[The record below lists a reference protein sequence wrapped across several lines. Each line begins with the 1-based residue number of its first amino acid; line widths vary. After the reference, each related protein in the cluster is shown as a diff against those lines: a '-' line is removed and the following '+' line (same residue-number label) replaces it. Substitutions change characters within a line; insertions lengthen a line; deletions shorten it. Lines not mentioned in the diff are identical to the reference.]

1 MPPPAPPVKPG
12 RGSSKRAPNDNLT
25 LFSFT
30 GQALPSVGLFE
41 SPLEVCARYEP
52 HVMPCEIPNGATTG

>member
-1 MPPPAPPVKPG
+1 LWLRSVVSANT
-12 RGSSKRAPNDNLT
+12 RNLT

-41 SPLEVCARYEP
+41 SPLHTCVAYDP
-52 HVMPCEIPNGATTG
+52 AAIPCEVPDGASTGRTSAEER